1 MSAPAEPKIYHIVH
15 MDRLASI
22 VEDKYLW
29 CDAEAQERSSPGTGI
44 GIDSIKQQRST
55 RHLDSHQG
63 LRVGDCVPFYFCPRS
78 VMLYMISRRND
89 PRLAYRDGQEPIVHL
104 EADLRR
110 AVAWAEQHG
119 LRWAFTLSNAA
130 ALYCEDRCDLARL
143 EEIDWNAVKARY
155 WKECKEGKQAEFLT
169 ERQFPW
175 EGFSRIGVRSAEV
188 YEQVRRTLQAA
199 EHKPLVAIKPDWY
212 Y

>member
-1 MSAPAEPKIYHIVH
+1 MSVSAEPKIYHIVH

-22 VEDKYLW
+22 VKDKYLW
-29 CDAEAQERSSPGTGI
+29 SDAEARRRSSLGTEI
-44 GIDSIKQQRST
+44 GISSIKQQRST
-55 RHLDSHQG
+55 RRLSSHQG
-63 LRVGDCVPFYFCPRS
+63 LRVGECVPFYFCPRS
-78 VMLYMISRRND
+78 VMLHMIWRGND
-89 PRLAYRDGQEPIVHL
+89 DRLSYREGQDSIIHL

-130 ALYCEDRCDLARL
+130 SRYFEDRCDLAQL
-143 EEIDWNAVKARY
+143 EEIDWNAVNARY

-175 EGFSRIGVRSAEV
+175 EGFSRIGVLPRQV
-188 YEQVRRTLQAA
+188 CEQVKGTLQAA
-199 EHKPLVAIKPDWY
+199 EHKPPVEIKPDWY